1 MRRALA
7 ISVITG
13 ALLAVGVPAGAVSRS
28 VDVVDIEYKPHE
40 VRVSP
45 GETVTWH
52 FRGALDH
59 TVTSNP
65 GQAETF
71 SSGAPRSGGPD
82 FVHQFTKLG
91 RFTYT
96 CTVHPEMTG
105 AVRVAPPDFT
115 APSLTGLR
123 ARPSRFCVPG
133 RGCHHPGTRLRFHLS
148 ESATVRGSIA
158 TVRHPGHRLRRL
170 RARLG
175 AGKGSIRLRGRGL
188 DPGRYRVRLQAIDDS
203 GNRSAIKTVRM
214 RIKSP

>member
-1 MRRALA
+1 VRRALA
-7 ISVITG
+7 IAITSGVMLVVG
-13 ALLAVGVPAGAVSRS
+13 APAGAVSRS
-28 VDVVDIEYKPHE
+28 VDVADIEYKPHE
-40 VRVSP
+40 VRIAP

-59 TVTSNP
+59 TVTSDP

-71 SSGAPRSGGPD
+71 SSGGPRSGGPD

-91 RFTYT
+91 RYTYT

-115 APSLTGLR
+115 APSLTRLS

-133 RGCHHPGTRLRFHLS
+133 RGCRHPGTRLRFRLS
-148 ESATVRGSIA
+148 EGATVRGSIA
-158 TVRHPGHRLRRL
+158 TVRHPGRRLRRL
-170 RARLG
+170 RAQLG
-175 AGKGSIRLRGRGL
+175 AGRRSIRLRGRGL
-188 DPGRYRVRLQAIDDS
+188 HAGRYLVRLQATDDS
-203 GNRSAIKTVRM
+203 GNRSAVKTVRM